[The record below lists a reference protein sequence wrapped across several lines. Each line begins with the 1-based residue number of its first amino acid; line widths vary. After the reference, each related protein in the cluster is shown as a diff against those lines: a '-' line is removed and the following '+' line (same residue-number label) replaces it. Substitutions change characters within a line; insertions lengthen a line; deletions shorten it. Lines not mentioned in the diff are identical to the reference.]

1 MSSTAEVK
9 DERLQVRL
17 NAEAKTVLQRAA
29 SYRHKT
35 VSQFV
40 LTTALAEA
48 EKVIRENEAVSL
60 SAADWKVFYDA
71 LSAPLRPTPR
81 CARRLPS
88 IKRLLDDGRAIGM
101 AGFGV

>member
-1 MSSTAEVK
+1 MLYPERLAMSNTGEAK
-9 DERLQVRL
+9 NERLQVRL

-29 SYRHKT
+29 NYRHKT

-48 EKVIRENEAVSL
+48 EKVIRENEAVAL

-71 LSAPLRPTPR
+71 LSNPPAPNTALRN
-81 CARRLPS
+81 AFA
-88 IKRLLDDGRAIGM
+88 KYNKAVG
-101 AGFGV
+101 